1 MFFRVFLL
9 KVTLGFYKHSMCSVI
24 KWCLNNWI
32 SPLNYE
38 EMAIISQQTRA
49 FFDSEHLSAAASI
62 MIISNVSNE
71 PLAKVVVK

>member
-1 MFFRVFLL
+1 
-9 KVTLGFYKHSMCSVI
+9 
-24 KWCLNNWI
+24 
-32 SPLNYE
+32 
-38 EMAIISQQTRA
+38 MAIISQQTRA